1 MKRRIIICILLA
13 AVAVGGNAIR
23 ALAAADEQREMGGW
37 GPGPADM
44 MPPPPDGMIDHMSR
58 QLKLTNDQLA
68 KIKTLLAADR
78 EKAMPL
84 VKKMAECRKQLHEA
98 GQAEKFNEA
107 EVRAIAAKQ
116 AQAEA
121 ELIVSRERVRS
132 RINALLTPEQR
143 SLAERL
149 PPPPPR
155 HRGQEPGG
163 RYGCEQMSGHMPPPP
178 PWDGGGRPGPGG
190 EEGRRQAP
198 GPDNQW

>member
-1 MKRRIIICILLA
+1 MKRQIIICILLA

-58 QLKLTNDQLA
+58 QLKLTNDQQA

-78 EKAMPL
+78 KKAMPL
-84 VKKMAECRKQLHEA
+84 VQKMAEYRKQLHET
-98 GQAEKFNEA
+98 GQAAKFNEA
-107 EVRAIAAKQ
+107 AVRAIAAKQ
-116 AQAEA
+116 AQTEA

-132 RINALLTPEQR
+132 SINAVLTPEQR
-143 SLAERL
+143 SLAGRL

-155 HRGQEPGG
+155 HREEPGG
-163 RYGCEQMSGHMPPPP
+163 RCGCGQMPPPP
-178 PWDGGGRPGPGG
+178 PCDGDGRPGPGG
-190 EEGRRQAP
+190 EEGRRQGP
-198 GPDNQW
+198 GPDNLW